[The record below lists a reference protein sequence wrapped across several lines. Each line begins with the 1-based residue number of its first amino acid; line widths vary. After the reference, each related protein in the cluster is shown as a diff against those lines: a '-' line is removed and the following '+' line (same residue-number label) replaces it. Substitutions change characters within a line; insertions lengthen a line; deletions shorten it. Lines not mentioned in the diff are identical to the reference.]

1 MNIKCIKKTLSRF
14 GAAFNI
20 QETPST
26 PELEDIA
33 QAIKDLDFGSYS
45 SDKKNMRG
53 DMFSL
58 GNDLKNSLTKP
69 RKDLVVG
76 NAYLFNKV
84 WDVKPNKT
92 D

>member
-58 GNDLKNSLTKP
+58 GNDLKKFSNEAKERLGRGECLS
-69 RKDLVVG
+69 
-76 NAYLFNKV
+76 FQ
-84 WDVKPNKT
+84 
-92 D
+92 